1 MDAPTINITQ
11 EQAEAVAKRVNIMGN
26 DHTIKYLRI
35 LHDHYL
41 RIVDDVQICTF
52 NDCLWLMCIKK
63 EITAIKKKYGTGC
76 PEKIAEMQKKEKK
89 DAGK

>member
-1 MDAPTINITQ
+1 MDAPTININQ

-41 RIVDDVQICTF
+41 RIVDDV
-52 NDCLWLMCIKK
+52 
-63 EITAIKKKYGTGC
+63 Y
-76 PEKIAEMQKKEKK
+76 
-89 DAGK
+89 